1 MKNVKSLYYLIIT
14 ILFVYIFVQFLS
26 LKNTNIIYKF
36 YTDYIMDKYC
46 LIIYIC
52 LLFYIMKYDTYTAV
66 LLFVLIIGPFRCSK
80 KEYFEND
87 ITSPNTTIP
96 YTTRPYT
103 TSPNTTI
110 PYTTSPNTT
119 IPYTTSPN
127 TTSPNTTSPNT
138 TSPNTTIPYTTMSNL
153 DREQNEINKTV
164 KDKLL
169 GIDDRFKMDDI
180 KKDEILRQIK
190 AQINFDPY
198 KTELSKDV
206 IYEIYNKYFDNNVFL
221 KLQSIDED
229 SKNYIASGNFD
240 YIPQNKKVDFDIK
253 TYQDLNKN
261 NSSFGINAELSKN
274 GLSTN

>member
-1 MKNVKSLYYLIIT
+1 M
-14 ILFVYIFVQFLS
+14 YIFVQFLS
-26 LKNTNIIYKF
+26 LKNNNIIYKF

-52 LLFYIMKYDTYTAV
+52 LLFYIMRYDTYTAV

-87 ITSPNTTIP
+87 MTIP
-96 YTTRPYT
+96 NTTRPYT
-103 TSPNTTI
+103 TSP
-110 PYTTSPNTT
+110 YTTRPN
-119 IPYTTSPN
+119 TTSPN

-138 TSPNTTIPYTTMSNL
+138 TSPYTTSPNTTIPYL

-180 KKDEILRQIK
+180 KKNEILREIK
-190 AQINFDPY
+190 SQINFDPY

-229 SKNYIASGNFD
+229 SKNYIASGNFN

-253 TYQDLNKN
+253 IYQDLNKN
-261 NSSFGINAELSKN
+261 NAAFGINAELSKN
-274 GLSTN
+274 GLTN